1 VNLSSIGLGNDTYLN
16 MEGVIGT
23 NFNDT
28 LNGSSSADTLIG
40 GGGVDTI
47 TGNGGNDVIDGG
59 AGADVLTGNAGNDT
73 FVFHKGEAAGDRVT
87 DFEGANVVNG
97 DSLQFVGYGAGATLT
112 HLSGDDWQ
120 INYTGG
126 TEVIK
131 LTGITSLSSGDYQF
145 V

>member
-1 VNLSSIGLGNDTYLN
+1 MGMVEQISSPAMQAMTP
-16 MEGVIGT
+16 
-23 NFNDT
+23 
-28 LNGSSSADTLIG
+28 SCS
-40 GGGVDTI
+40 
-47 TGNGGNDVIDGG
+47 
-59 AGADVLTGNAGNDT
+59 
-73 FVFHKGEAAGDRVT
+73 KGEAAGDRVT
-87 DFEGANVVNG
+87 DFEGANAANG